1 MSSFTVSRR
10 STLLAATALAVLATG
25 QAATAEEVI
34 VDQTQITSQVAD
46 VVVTASGFEQR
57 ITQAPASI
65 SVVPRQDIEEMRA
78 TSIAEI
84 LTHIEGVDVG
94 AAVGKTG
101 GQTINIRGMGSDYT
115 LILIDGRRQNTAGSV
130 RCV

>member
-65 SVVPRQDIEEMRA
+65 SVLTRQQ
-78 TSIAEI
+78 T
-84 LTHIEGVDVG
+84 
-94 AAVGKTG
+94 GKRTPPEPG
-101 GQTINIRGMGSDYT
+101 
-115 LILIDGRRQNTAGSV
+115 
-130 RCV
+130 